1 MHILIIEDNK
11 KLGDSIARGL
21 RQEGYAVDH
30 ILDGVQGEERLL
42 RNQSDYSL
50 LILDL
55 TLPGKHGIDV
65 CLSLRARGVAIPI
78 IMLTAKD
85 TVSDKI
91 LGLDSGADDYLVK
104 PFSFE
109 ELVSRVRALSRRNKT
124 TLSPEIT
131 IGKMMLKSSS
141 QEFYIEGRLLDLTLK
156 EFRIME
162 YLMTHH
168 DQVITRQK
176 LVDHLWDFNFNPL
189 SRAMD
194 VHINH
199 LRNKLKQHN
208 VSNLETIRG
217 IGYRLRS

>member
-30 ILDGVQGEERLL
+30 IVDGAQGEERLL
-42 RNQSDYSL
+42 RNHADYSL

-55 TLPGKHGIDV
+55 TLPGKHGIDI
-65 CLSLRARGVAIPI
+65 CLSLRTHGVAIPI

-104 PFSFE
+104 PFSFD

-124 TLSPEIT
+124 TLSPELCV
-131 IGKMMLKSSS
+131 GSMMLKSSS
-141 QEFYIEGRLLDLTLK
+141 QEFYIEGKILDLTLK

>member
-1 MHILIIEDNK
+1 MHILVIEDNK
-11 KLGDSIARGL
+11 KLGDSIIRGL
-21 RQEGYAVDH
+21 RQEGYAADH
-30 ILDGVQGEERLL
+30 VLDGREGEERLL
-42 RNQSDYSL
+42 RNQSDYTL

-65 CLSLRARGVAIPI
+65 CLSLRAKGVVIPI

-85 TVSDKI
+85 TISDKI

-124 TLSPEIT
+124 TLSPEIH
-131 IGKMMLKSSS
+131 IGDIVLKSST
-141 QEFYIEGRLLDLTLK
+141 QEVYVQGKLLDLTLK

-162 YLMTHH
+162 YFMTHQ

-176 LVDHLWDFNFNPL
+176 IVDHLWDFNFNPL

-199 LRNKLKQHN
+199 VRNKLKQHN
-208 VSNLETIRG
+208 VTNLETVRG

>member
-1 MHILIIEDNK
+1 MHILVIEDNL
-11 KLGDSIARGL
+11 KLGNSIVRGL
-21 RQEGYAVDH
+21 HQEGYAADH
-30 ILDGVQGEERLL
+30 VTDGLKGEERLL
-42 RNQSDYSL
+42 LNQDDYSL

-55 TLPGKHGIDV
+55 SLPGKHGIDI
-65 CLSLRARGVAIPI
+65 CLSLRKKGVSIPI

-85 TVSDKI
+85 TVSDRI
-91 LGLDSGADDYLVK
+91 LGLDSGADDYLIK

-109 ELVSRVRALSRRNKT
+109 ELLSRIRALSRRNKVT
-124 TLSPEIT
+124 VSPELRIGAIT
-131 IGKMMLKSSS
+131 LNASK
-141 QEFYIEGRLLDLTLK
+141 QEVCIRGEKLDLTLK

-176 LVDHLWDFNFNPL
+176 IVDHLWDFNFNPL

-199 LRNKLKQHN
+199 VRNKLKQHN
-208 VSNLETIRG
+208 VTNLETIRG
-217 IGYRLRS
+217 VGYCFRS

>member
-1 MHILIIEDNK
+1 MHILVIEDNK
-11 KLGDSIARGL
+11 KLGDSIVRGL
-21 RQEGYAVDH
+21 RQEGYAADH
-30 ILDGVQGEERLL
+30 VLDGVQGEERLL
-42 RNQSDYSL
+42 RNHSDYTL

-55 TLPGKHGIDV
+55 NLPGKHGIDI
-65 CLSLRARGVAIPI
+65 CLSLREKGIVIPI

-91 LGLDSGADDYLVK
+91 LGLDSGADDYLIK

-124 TLSPEIT
+124 TLSPELC
-131 IGKMMLKSSS
+131 IGKMVLKSSA
-141 QEFYIEGRLLDLTLK
+141 QEFYIEGRILDLTLK

-199 LRNKLKQHN
+199 LRNKLKQNN
-208 VSNLETIRG
+208 VTNLETVRG

>member
-1 MHILIIEDNK
+1 MHILVIEDNQ
-11 KLGDSIARGL
+11 KLGDSIVRGL
-21 RQEGYAVDH
+21 RQEGYAADH
-30 ILDGVQGEERLL
+30 ITDGIKGEERLL
-42 RNQSDYSL
+42 RNQADYSL

-65 CLSLRARGVAIPI
+65 CISLREKGVIIPI

-85 TVSDKI
+85 TISDKI

-109 ELVSRVRALSRRNKT
+109 ELVSRVRALSRRNKV
-124 TLSPEIT
+124 TLSPELSIGT
-131 IGKMMLKSSS
+131 IKLIPS
-141 QEFYIEGRLLDLTLK
+141 QQEVYIGETLLDLTLK

-162 YLMTHH
+162 YFMTHH
-168 DQVITRQK
+168 DQVVTRQK
-176 LVDHLWDFNFNPL
+176 IVDHLWDFNFNPL

-199 LRNKLKQHN
+199 VRNKLKKHN
-208 VSNLETIRG
+208 VTNLETVRG